1 MMKRL
6 LNYILIVTLSVGIV
20 GPGAVS
26 VSAKSIAELEKE
38 LADLESERSGIDSDA
53 SDAKAK
59 IAENEKRQ
67 AKVKEKIAEID
78 GDLEVTEAN
87 LEDKQTE
94 INATNAE
101 ISTLE
106 ASISETEGQI
116 TKTEEELDV
125 LADEIDELIKRIEE
139 RDILIKNRLRSI
151 QYNGGNIN
159 YFQVLF
165 GAQDFGDLINRA
177 TAVTKIFESD
187 QSIMDAQQQDKAN
200 LEDKRQSV
208 KEKKEQLVADKTK
221 LDDQKAEL
229 EDQRATL
236 LAQQDELSSLQD
248 QLNQQR
254 NTQVA
259 VADEL
264 EDEHA
269 DLEEYTI
276 TLADQ
281 QEIKRKEIKALEK
294 AIKLSEEEERLAQLA
309 KEEGNTDKTPVT
321 VSNSGILFWPASTRR
336 VTSEFNPTRKH
347 PISGKIKPH
356 NGMDIAEGG
365 NQEIYA
371 AEAGVVQSTY
381 TEHGPGMTGYGD
393 AIMITHYINVNGKKQ
408 QITTFYAHLRSGSIL
423 VNPGDVVSRG
433 QKIAMMGST
442 GASTGQHLHFEVH
455 LGGWGNPQNP
465 RNFIQ

>member
-1 MMKRL
+1 MKRL

-78 GDLEVTEAN
+78 RDLEVTEAN

-254 NTQVA
+254 DTQVA
-259 VADEL
+259 VVDEL

-269 DLEEYTI
+269 DLEEHTMSI
-276 TLADQ
+276 EEERQVLADQ
-281 QEIKRKEIKALEK
+281 ERILKKMKEDK
-294 AIKLSEEEERLAQLA
+294 LAQLA
-309 KEEGNTDKTPVT
+309 KDKEKETKTNTIKN
-321 VSNSGILFWPASTRR
+321 VSNGSGTLIWPSNGSTS
-336 VTSEFNPTRKH
+336 SEYGWRFH
-347 PISGKIKPH
+347 PIYKENRFHGGLDITSDSGLSIV
-356 NGMDIAEGG
+356 
-365 NQEIYA
+365 A
-371 AEAGVVQSTY
+371 AADGVVTGTY
-381 TEHGPGMTGYGD
+381 YSGENVGYGN
-393 AIMITHYINVNGKKQ
+393 YIVIHHEDINM
-408 QITTFYAHLRSGSIL
+408 TTLYAHLAS
-423 VNPGDVVSRG
+423 VQVSAG
-433 QKIAMMGST
+433 QIVKQGEQIGIMGTTGGST
-442 GASTGQHLHFEVH
+442 GVHLHFEVYE
-455 LGGWGNPQNP
+455 GGYGVNKVNP
-465 RNFIQ
+465 RKHLP